1 MSQQVLKVRHDCLQ
15 DISHWPLD
23 VGNVLSDWGELGA
36 VAGPQLPA
44 AMELLSRIHN
54 IASPAKKGQSV
65 SLEKPNVDCRSI
77 Y

>member
-1 MSQQVLKVRHDCLQ
+1 M
-15 DISHWPLD
+15 
-23 VGNVLSDWGELGA
+23 GNVLSYWGELGA

-65 SLEKPNVDCRSI
+65 SLEKPNVVNLI
-77 Y
+77 YIVDRFTNKMVI